1 MYLSYLLGGRV
12 DTDELKVFV
21 NEKEASSQDWK
32 SSVGIWRQRESD
44 TAMQWS

>member
-21 NEKEASSQDWK
+21 NEKEASSQDLEKLSWNLEAA
-32 SSVGIWRQRESD
+32 GE
-44 TAMQWS
+44 